1 MAATQELSMLKVY
14 GRKTSVNVQKVM
26 WAVGELGLPHSRA
39 DVGGPF
45 GGTDTPE
52 YGALNPNRLVP
63 TIDDGGF
70 TLWESAAIVRYL
82 SDRYGRGSLAPD
94 GAHSFARA
102 DQWME
107 WAGTTLMQPVI
118 ATCFLQLI
126 RTPAASRD
134 TKAVAAAA
142 LNAGEKLAI
151 LDRHLGGMASAGPFI
166 LGEKLTVADIGVGSL
181 LYRYFNLAI
190 ERPRL
195 VNVDQ
200 YYRRLTARPAYQ
212 QHVMVDFEA
221 MKVPGA

>member
-1 MAATQELSMLKVY
+1 MLKVY

-26 WAVGELGLPHSRA
+26 WAVAELGLPHTRA

-52 YGALNPNRLVP
+52 YGAMNPNRLVP
-63 TIDDGGF
+63 VIDDEGF
-70 TLWESAAIVRYL
+70 ILWESAAIVRYL
-82 SDRYGRGSLAPD
+82 SERYGRGKLAPE
-94 GAHSFARA
+94 GHHSYARA

-107 WAGTTLMQPVI
+107 WAGTTLMQPI
-118 ATCFLQLI
+118 IGTCFLQMI
-126 RTPAASRD
+126 RVQAAVRD
-134 TKAVAAAA
+134 TKAVSAAA
-142 LNAGEKLAI
+142 LTAGEKLAI
-151 LDRHLGGMASAGPFI
+151 LDSHLADRQFI
-166 LGEKLTVADIGVGSL
+166 VGEQLTMADILVGSL

-190 ERPRL
+190 QRPRL
-195 VNVDQ
+195 VNVDL

>member
-1 MAATQELSMLKVY
+1 MLKVH

-26 WAVGELGLPHSRA
+26 WVVGELGLPHTRT
-39 DVGGPF
+39 DVGGAF
-45 GGTDTPE
+45 GGLDTPE
-52 YGALNPNRLVP
+52 YGAMNPNRLVP
-63 TIDDGGF
+63 VIDDGGF
-70 TLWESAAIVRYL
+70 ILWESAAIVRYL
-82 SDRYGRGSLAPD
+82 SERYGRGTLAPE
-94 GAHSFARA
+94 GHHAYARA

-107 WAGTTLMQPVI
+107 WAGTTLMQPII

-126 RTPAASRD
+126 RVQAAVRD

-142 LNAGEKLAI
+142 KTVGEKLAI
-151 LDRHLGGMASAGPFI
+151 LDAHLADRQFI
-166 LGEKLTVADIGVGSL
+166 MGDQLTMADIGVGSL
-181 LYRYFNLAI
+181 LYRYFNLPM

-195 VNVDQ
+195 VHVDL

>member
-1 MAATQELSMLKVY
+1 MLKVH

-26 WAVGELGLPHSRA
+26 WVVGELGLPHTRT
-39 DVGGPF
+39 DVGGAF
-45 GGTDTPE
+45 GGLDTPE
-52 YGALNPNRLVP
+52 YGAMNPNRLVP
-63 TIDDGGF
+63 VIDDGGF
-70 TLWESAAIVRYL
+70 ILWESAAIVRYL
-82 SDRYGRGSLAPD
+82 SERYGRGTLAPE
-94 GAHSFARA
+94 GHHAYARA

-107 WAGTTLMQPVI
+107 WAGTTLMQPII

-126 RTPAASRD
+126 RVQAAVRD

-142 LNAGEKLAI
+142 KTVGEKLAV
-151 LDRHLGGMASAGPFI
+151 LDAHLADRQFI
-166 LGEKLTVADIGVGSL
+166 MGDQLTMADIGVGSL
-181 LYRYFNLAI
+181 LYRYFNLVI

-195 VNVDQ
+195 VNIDL

>member
-1 MAATQELSMLKVY
+1 MLKVY

-26 WAVGELGLPHSRA
+26 WAVAELGPPHTRA
-39 DVGGPF
+39 DIGGPF

-63 TIDDGGF
+63 VIDDEGF
-70 TLWESAAIVRYL
+70 ILWESAAIVRYL
-82 SDRYGRGSLAPD
+82 SERYGRGKLAPE
-94 GAHSFARA
+94 GRHSYARA

-107 WAGTTLMQPVI
+107 WAGTTLMQPI
-118 ATCFLQLI
+118 IGTCFLQMI
-126 RTPAASRD
+126 RIPAAQRD
-134 TKAVAAAA
+134 TKAVNAAA
-142 LNAGEKLAI
+142 LTAGEKLAI
-151 LDRHLGGMASAGPFI
+151 LDRHLADRNFI
-166 LGEKLTVADIGVGSL
+166 VGDQLTMADILVGSL

-195 VNVDQ
+195 VNVDL

>member
-1 MAATQELSMLKVY
+1 MLKVH

-26 WAVGELGLPHSRA
+26 WVVGELGLPHTRT
-39 DVGGPF
+39 DVGGAF
-45 GGTDTPE
+45 GGLDTPE
-52 YGALNPNRLVP
+52 YGAMNPNRLVP
-63 TIDDGGF
+63 VIDDGGF
-70 TLWESAAIVRYL
+70 ILWESAAIVRYL
-82 SDRYGRGSLAPD
+82 SERYGRGTLAPE
-94 GAHSFARA
+94 GRHAYARA

-107 WAGTTLMQPVI
+107 WAGTTLMQPII

-126 RTPAASRD
+126 RVQAAVRD

-142 LNAGEKLAI
+142 KTVGEKLAV
-151 LDRHLGGMASAGPFI
+151 LDAHLADRQFI
-166 LGEKLTVADIGVGSL
+166 MGDQLTMADIGVGSL
-181 LYRYFNLAI
+181 LYRYFNLVI

-195 VNVDQ
+195 VNVDL

>member
-82 SDRYGRGSLAPD
+82 SDRSGRGSLAPD
-94 GAHSFARA
+94 GAH
-102 DQWME
+102 
-107 WAGTTLMQPVI
+107 TTLMQPLI